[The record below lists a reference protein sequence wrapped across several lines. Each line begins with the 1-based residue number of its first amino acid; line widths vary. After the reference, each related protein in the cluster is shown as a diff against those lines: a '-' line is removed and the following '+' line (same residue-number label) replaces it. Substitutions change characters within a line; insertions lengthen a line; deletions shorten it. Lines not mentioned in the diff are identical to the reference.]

1 MERQKKVK
9 SEDKPEDKKKDK
21 KDKKETKRQGVSKW
35 TLIQWVLIPLLLI
48 AALGGGLAVGY
59 VVLGKKEFSDV
70 LQWSTWR
77 HVYDLVFAP

>member
-21 KDKKETKRQGVSKW
+21 KEPKRRRTSKW
-35 TLIQWVLIPLLLI
+35 KLIQWVLIPLLLV
-48 AALGGGLAVGY
+48 AALGGGLVIGY

-70 LQWSTWR
+70 LQWSTWK

>member
-9 SEDKPEDKKKDK
+9 SEDKPEDKK
-21 KDKKETKRQGVSKW
+21 EPKRRGLSKW
-35 TLIQWVLIPLLLI
+35 TLIQWILIPLLLV
-48 AALGGGLAVGY
+48 AALGGGLVVGY

>member
-9 SEDKPEDKKKDK
+9 SEDKPEDKK
-21 KDKKETKRQGVSKW
+21 EAKRRGLSKW
-35 TLIQWVLIPLLLI
+35 TLIQWILIPLLLI
-48 AALGGGLAVGY
+48 AALGGGLVVGY

-70 LQWSTWR
+70 LQWSTWK

>member
-1 MERQKKVK
+1 MTHQDKV
-9 SEDKPEDKKKDK
+9 EPEAQNGAV
-21 KDKKETKRQGVSKW
+21 RRGISKW
-35 TLIQWVLIPLLLI
+35 TIIQWFLIPLLLV

-59 VVLGKKEFSDV
+59 VVLGKRELSEA

>member
-9 SEDKPEDKKKDK
+9 SEDKPEDKK
-21 KDKKETKRQGVSKW
+21 EPKRRGLSKW
-35 TLIQWVLIPLLLI
+35 TLIQWILIPLLLL
-48 AALGGGLAVGY
+48 AALGGGLVVGY

>member
-1 MERQKKVK
+1 MERKKKVK
-9 SEDKPEDKKKDK
+9 SEDKPEA
-21 KDKKETKRQGVSKW
+21 KKETKQRGLSKW
-35 TLIQWVLIPLLLI
+35 TLIQWILIPLLLV
-48 AALGGGLAVGY
+48 AALGGGLVVGY

>member
-9 SEDKPEDKKKDK
+9 SEDKPEDKKE
-21 KDKKETKRQGVSKW
+21 DKKEKKRDGVSKW
-35 TLIQWVLIPLLLI
+35 TLIQWILIPLLLV
-48 AALGGGLAVGY
+48 AALGGGLIVGY

>member
-1 MERQKKVK
+1 MDRQEKVK
-9 SEDKPEDKKKDK
+9 SEE
-21 KDKKETKRQGVSKW
+21 KKEPSPRGNSKW
-35 TLIQWVLIPLLLI
+35 TMIQWVLIPLLLV

-59 VVLGKKEFSDV
+59 VVLGKKELSDA

>member
-1 MERQKKVK
+1 MEHKKKVK
-9 SEDKPEDKKKDK
+9 SEDKPEDKK
-21 KDKKETKRQGVSKW
+21 ETKQRGLSKW
-35 TLIQWVLIPLLLI
+35 TLIQWILIPLLLV
-48 AALGGGLAVGY
+48 AALGGGLVVGY